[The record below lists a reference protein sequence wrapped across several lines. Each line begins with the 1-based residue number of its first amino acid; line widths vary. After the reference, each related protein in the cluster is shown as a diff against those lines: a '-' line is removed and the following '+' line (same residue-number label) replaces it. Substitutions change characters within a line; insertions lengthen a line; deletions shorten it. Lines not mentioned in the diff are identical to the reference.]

1 VGHLPALTGARV
13 RRALAAH
20 VTLLAGAVLAALPLL
35 WLVSLSL
42 QEPEAVFR
50 YPPRFIPERVLW
62 TSYPAAW
69 HAQPFARMYANSV
82 VTTTLII
89 LGQIVTSSL
98 AAYALTQLRFRG
110 RNLAFLVIISTM
122 MVPIQATFIPAYII
136 VSRLHWVDTY
146 WALVMPFVAS
156 GFGIFLMRQAFLV
169 VPHTLVEAAR
179 IDGAGHWVILT
190 RILLPLTRPALATL
204 AALSF
209 VFHYNDFFWPLIVTN
224 SARVRTLP
232 IGLATMI
239 LTEGAHG
246 TQWNQVMAADVF
258 VIAPILAAFVFFQR
272 YLSPT
277 ALTTGVK

>member
-1 VGHLPALTGARV
+1 MTGGRL

-20 VTLLAGAVLAALPLL
+20 ATLTAAAVFAAVPLL

-50 YPPRFIPERVLW
+50 YPPRFIPERLVW
-62 TSYPAAW
+62 SSYPSAW
-69 HAQPFARMYANSV
+69 RAQPFARMYVNSV
-82 VTTTLII
+82 VTSTLII
-89 LGQIVTSSL
+89 LGQIVTASL

-110 RNLAFLVIISTM
+110 RNLAFLFIISTM
-122 MVPIQATFIPAYII
+122 MVPIQATFIPAFII
-136 VSRLHWVDTY
+136 VSRLRWVDTY
-146 WALVMPFVAS
+146 WALV
-156 GFGIFLMRQAFLV
+156 
-169 VPHTLVEAAR
+169 VPRELIEAAR
-179 IDGAGHWVILT
+179 IDGAHHGVILT
-190 RILLPLTRPALATL
+190 RILLPLARPTVITL

-224 SARVRTLP
+224 SAQVRTLP

-258 VIAPILAAFVFFQR
+258 VIVPILVGFVFLQR
-272 YLSPT
+272 HLSPT
-277 ALTTGVK
+277 AMTTGVK

>member
-1 VGHLPALTGARV
+1 MTG
-13 RRALAAH
+13 RRLRRGLAAH
-20 VTLLAGAVLAALPLL
+20 AVLAVAALFAAMPLL

-50 YPPRFIPERVLW
+50 YPPRFIPDRVLW
-62 TSYPAAW
+62 SSYPSAW
-69 HAQPFARMYANSV
+69 RAQPFGRMYVNSI
-82 VTTTLII
+82 VTSTLII
-89 LGQIVTSSL
+89 GGQIVTSSL

-110 RNLAFLVIISTM
+110 RGLAFLFIISTM

-136 VSRLHWVDTY
+136 VSRLGWVDTY
-146 WALVMPFVAS
+146 WALVVPFVAS

-169 VPHTLVEAAR
+169 VPRELVEAAR
-179 IDGAGHWVILT
+179 IDGAPHWVTLT
-190 RILLPLTRPALATL
+190 RILLPLARPAVITL

-224 SARVRTLP
+224 STKVRTLP

-258 VIAPILAAFVFFQR
+258 VIAPILVAFVFLQR
-272 YLSPT
+272 HLAPT

>member
-1 VGHLPALTGARV
+1 MRDRGL
-13 RRALAAH
+13 RRGLAAH
-20 VTLLAGAVLAALPLL
+20 AVLAAAAVFAAVPLL

-50 YPPRFIPERVLW
+50 YPPRFIPERLLW
-62 TSYPAAW
+62 TSYPSAW
-69 HAQPFARMYANSV
+69 RAQPFARMYVNSV
-82 VTTTLII
+82 VTSTLII
-89 LGQIVTSSL
+89 LGQIVTSAL

-110 RNLAFLVIISTM
+110 RALAFLFIISTM

-136 VSRLHWVDTY
+136 VSRLHWIDTY

-156 GFGIFLMRQAFLV
+156 GFGVFLMRQAFLV
-169 VPHTLVEAAR
+169 VPRELIEAAR
-179 IDGAGHWVILT
+179 IDGASHRIILT
-190 RILLPLTRPALATL
+190 RILLPLARPTVFTL

-258 VIAPILAAFVFFQR
+258 VIVPILIGFVFLQR
-272 YLSPT
+272 HLTPT